1 MSVFAGFLIFFGII
15 GVLVGLV
22 LWISSVRRRS
32 SGDRIQQTKVGT
44 LTLYIAAGAI
54 VVGVLLTSF
63 VSIPTGFRGVVLLF
77 GGATERTMGEGL
89 NFRIPFIQ
97 SVKVMSIQ
105 TQIHE
110 VEATAASKD
119 LQDVTTMIAVNY
131 KLDPTRVNKIYS
143 TLGMD
148 YEVRIIAPFTQEA
161 VKANTSLYTVEE
173 MILKR
178 DIVKQSITQN
188 LVNRLA
194 ERGIIV
200 EAVNLTNFNPSEQFN
215 KAIEDKMV
223 AAQSVLT
230 AQNKLQQIEVEAKQ
244 AAARAEGEKQAAI
257 LQAEGQKQAAIL
269 QAEGEAKAI
278 QIVTDAQVIANQNI
292 KDSLNQDVLQ
302 YILLDRMGD
311 DIKVIV
317 IPAGQALT
325 IGDITSTK

>member
-1 MSVFAGFLIFFGII
+1 MSTFGGILIFFGVI
-15 GVLVGLV
+15 GLLAGLG
-22 LWISSVRRRS
+22 LWVSAKSSN
-32 SGDRIQQTKVGT
+32 SGNRTSQSRTSKFTCIV
-44 LTLYIAAGAI
+44 AAGVI
-54 VVGVLLTSF
+54 VIGILLTSF
-63 VSIPTGFRGVVLLF
+63 VTIPTGFRGVVLQF
-77 GGATERTMGEGL
+77 GGATDRTMGEGL
-89 NFRIPFIQ
+89 NFKVPFIQ
-97 SVKVMSIQ
+97 SVKIMSIQ
-105 TQIHE
+105 TQIHQ

-119 LQDVTTMIAVNY
+119 LQDVTTRIAVNY
-131 KLDPTRVNKIYS
+131 KLDPKKVNVIYS

-148 YEVRIIAPFTQEA
+148 YETRIIAPFTQEA
-161 VKANTSLYTVEE
+161 VKANSSLYTVEE

-178 DIVKQSITQN
+178 DIVKQSITQS
-188 LVNRLA
+188 LINRLS

-269 QAEGEAKAI
+269 QAEGEAKSI
-278 QIVTDAQVIANQNI
+278 QIVTDAQVIANKSI
-292 KDSLNQDVLQ
+292 EDSLSQNVLQ
-302 YILLDRMGD
+302 YILLDRMGE

-317 IPAGQALT
+317 VPAGQALT
-325 IGDITSTK
+325 LGDIASTK

>member
-1 MSVFAGFLIFFGII
+1 MSLFGGFLIFLGCV
-15 GVLVGLV
+15 GLLVGLGT
-22 LWISSVRRRS
+22 WIIGANKRNFGDKTHLARR
-32 SGDRIQQTKVGT
+32 GK
-44 LTLYIAAGAI
+44 LTASIAAGAI
-54 VVGVLLTSF
+54 VIGVIVLSF
-63 VSIPTGFRGVVLLF
+63 VTIPTGFRGVVLQF
-77 GGATERTMGEGL
+77 GGATDRTMGEGL
-89 NFRIPFIQ
+89 NLRVPFIQ

-119 LQDVTTMIAVNY
+119 LQDVTTRIAVNY
-131 KLDPTRVNKIYS
+131 KLDPSKVNVIYT
-143 TLGMD
+143 TLGME
-148 YEVRIIAPFTQEA
+148 YETRIIAPFTQEA
-161 VKANTSLYTVEE
+161 VKANSSLYTVEE

-188 LVNRLA
+188 LITRLA

-200 EAVNLTNFNPSEQFN
+200 ETVNLTNFNPSEQFN

-223 AAQSVLT
+223 ALQSVLT

-244 AAARAEGEKQAAI
+244 AAAKAEGEKQAAI

-269 QAEGEAKAI
+269 QAEGQAKSI
-278 QIVTDAQVIANQNI
+278 QIVTDAQVTANQSI

-302 YILLDRMGD
+302 YIFLDRMGD

-317 IPAGQALT
+317 VPAGQALT
-325 IGDITSTK
+325 LGDIASTK

>member
-1 MSVFAGFLIFFGII
+1 MSAIGGIFLFFGII
-15 GVLVGLV
+15 GIFVGLG
-22 LWISSVRRRS
+22 LWLSANHLGSANRTQRVTQGRVTI
-32 SGDRIQQTKVGT
+32 TT
-44 LTLYIAAGAI
+44 AAVAI
-54 VVGVLLTSF
+54 IIGVLLTSF
-63 VSIPTGFRGVVLLF
+63 VTIPTGFRGVVLQF
-77 GGATERTMGEGL
+77 SGATDRTMGEGL
-89 NFRIPFIQ
+89 NFRVPLIQ
-97 SVKVMSIQ
+97 DVRVMSIQ
-105 TQIHE
+105 TQVHQ

-119 LQDVTTMIAVNY
+119 LQDVTMKIAVNY
-131 KLDPTRVNKIYS
+131 KLNPAKVNEIYT

-148 YEVRIIAPFTQEA
+148 YEARIIAPFTQEA
-161 VKANTSLYTVEE
+161 VKANTSMYTVEE

-200 EAVNLTNFNPSEQFN
+200 ETVNLTNFNPSAQFN

-269 QAEGEAKAI
+269 QAEGEASSIK
-278 QIVTDAQVIANQNI
+278 IVTDAQVLANKSIEN
-292 KDSLNQDVLQ
+292 SLNPNVLQ
-302 YILLDRMGD
+302 YILLDRMGK

-317 IPAGQALT
+317 VPAGQALSL
-325 IGDITSTK
+325 GDIGTTK

>member
-1 MSVFAGFLIFFGII
+1 MSTFGGILIFI
-15 GVLVGLV
+15 GVIGLLAGLG
-22 LWISSVRRRS
+22 LWISANNRS
-32 SGDRIQQTKVGT
+32 SGNKASQAKTIK
-44 LTLYIAAGAI
+44 LTCSVAAILI
-54 VVGVLLTSF
+54 VIGVLLTSF
-63 VSIPTGFRGVVLLF
+63 VTIPTGFRGVVLQF
-77 GGATERTMGEGL
+77 GGATDRTMGEGL
-89 NFRIPFIQ
+89 NFRVPFIQ

-105 TQIHE
+105 TQIHQ

-119 LQDVTTMIAVNY
+119 LQDVTTRIAVNY
-131 KLDPTRVNKIYS
+131 KLDPKKVNEIYS

-148 YEVRIIAPFTQEA
+148 YETRIIAPFTQEA
-161 VKANTSLYTVEE
+161 VKANSSLYTVEE

-178 DIVKQSITQN
+178 DIVKQSITQS
-188 LVNRLA
+188 LITRLA

-200 EAVNLTNFNPSEQFN
+200 ETVNLTNFNPSEQFN

-269 QAEGEAKAI
+269 KAEGEAKSI
-278 QIVTDAQVIANQNI
+278 QIVTDAQVTANQSI
-292 KDSLNQDVLQ
+292 ADSLSQNVLQ
-302 YILLDRMGD
+302 YILLDRMGE

-317 IPAGQALT
+317 VPAGQALT
-325 IGDITSTK
+325 LGDIANTK